1 MNLIVT
7 DEAKRALKMDD
18 HDKMIQLSFDQGSC
32 DIVNTIYEIKV
43 IPKRGT
49 VRKMRIY
56 NVKEFSILKSPTSP
70 LINRE
75 IGLFHYSISIFKL
88 YSKTML

>member
-43 IPKRGT
+43 IPKRDLEPNE
-49 VRKMRIY
+49 RI
-56 NVKEFSILKSPTSP
+56 
-70 LINRE
+70 
-75 IGLFHYSISIFKL
+75 ISVDNISFIIDD
-88 YSKTML
+88 